1 MTFPDDGFW
10 NSRTS
15 LREIKDYA
23 VSRLVS
29 PDAVLAVTLCRIIVA
44 TPPHVALPSTIGS
57 DYGSLNFGVVILGNP
72 GSGKD
77 AAFGAAKALAS
88 IRRVEDARRFFMVPV
103 EYLLA
108 GSGGH
113 QCSVRTARAGGG
125 QVQIGVQVPSCHAQI
140 FRSV

>member
-29 PDAVLAVTLCRIIVA
+29 PDAVLAVTLCRIIAA
-44 TPPHVALPSTIGS
+44 TPPHVVLPPTIGS

-77 AAFGAAKALAS
+77 AAFGAAK
-88 IRRVEDARRFFMVPV
+88 RW
-103 EYLLA
+103 
-108 GSGGH
+108 
-113 QCSVRTARAGGG
+113 CRTYVTLR
-125 QVQIGVQVPSCHAQI
+125 
-140 FRSV
+140 